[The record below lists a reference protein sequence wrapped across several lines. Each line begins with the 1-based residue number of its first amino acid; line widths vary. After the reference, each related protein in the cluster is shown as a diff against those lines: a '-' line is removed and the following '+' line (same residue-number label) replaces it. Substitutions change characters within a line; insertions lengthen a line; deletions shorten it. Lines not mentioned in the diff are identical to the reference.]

1 LRKEDA
7 IMLIEQTISKLH
19 EMKLHG
25 MAHALREQLQQP
37 EISELPFEERFSLL
51 VDREWTHRDNTRMTR
66 LLKNAKL
73 RLSASVEDIDF
84 KTPRG
89 LDRSVIFRLA
99 QCEWI
104 RRAHNVLITGPTGV
118 GKTYLA
124 CALAQRAC
132 RSGFP
137 ALYLRLPSLFQQL
150 ALARADGSYPRLL
163 KKIGKAKVLVLDD
176 WGIAPMT
183 AAERRDL
190 FEVIEERHGISS
202 TIVATQL
209 PVNLWHENIRD
220 PTIADAI
227 LDRIVHSA
235 HRIELKGESMR
246 KRKKTLTDDI
256 SSGT

>member
-1 LRKEDA
+1 
-7 IMLIEQTISKLH
+7 MLIEQTISKLN

-25 MAHALREQLQQP
+25 MGQALQEQLQQP
-37 EISELPFEERFSLL
+37 EISEMPFEERFSLL
-51 VDREWTHRDNTRMTR
+51 VDRECTHRDNTRMAR
-66 LLKNAKL
+66 LLHNAKL
-73 RLSASVEDIDF
+73 RLPASIEDIDF
-84 KTPRG
+84 KAPRG
-89 LDRSVIFRLA
+89 LDRSVILRLA
-99 QCEWI
+99 QCDWI

-124 CALAQRAC
+124 CAFAQRAC
-132 RSGFP
+132 RSGFA
-137 ALYLRLPSLFQQL
+137 ALYMRLPTLFQQL
-150 ALARADGSYPRLL
+150 ASARADGSYPRLL
-163 KKIGKAKVLVLDD
+163 KRIAKAKVLVIDD
-176 WGIAPMT
+176 WGIAPMN

-209 PVNLWHENIRD
+209 PVKLWHENIRD

-246 KRKKTLTDDI
+246 KLRKPLTDDTN
-256 SSGT
+256 SGT

>member
-1 LRKEDA
+1 
-7 IMLIEQTISKLH
+7 MLIEQTISKLH

-51 VDREWTHRDNTRMTR
+51 VDREWTHRENTRMTR

-73 RLSASVEDIDF
+73 RLPASVEDIDF
-84 KTPRG
+84 KAPRG
-89 LDRSVIFRLA
+89 LDRSVILRLA

-124 CALAQRAC
+124 CALAQSAC

-137 ALYLRLPSLFQQL
+137 SLYLRLPSLFQQL

-163 KKIGKAKVLVLDD
+163 KRIGKAKVLVLDD

-246 KRKKTLTDDI
+246 KRKKTLTDEI

>member
-1 LRKEDA
+1 
-7 IMLIEQTISKLH
+7 MLIEQTISKLN

-25 MAHALREQLQQP
+25 MAQAMREQLKQS

-51 VDREWTHRDNTRMTR
+51 VDREWTHRDNNRMTR
-66 LLKNAKL
+66 LLQNAKL
-73 RLSASVEDIDF
+73 RLSASIEDIDF
-84 KTPRG
+84 KAPRG

-99 QCEWI
+99 ECDWI
-104 RRAHNVLITGPTGV
+104 RRAHNILITGPTGV

-124 CALAQRAC
+124 CALAHRAC

-137 ALYLRLPSLFQQL
+137 SLYVRLPTLFQQI

-163 KKIGKAKVLVLDD
+163 KRIGKAKVLAIDD
-176 WGIAPMT
+176 WGIAPMS
-183 AAERRDL
+183 AIERRDL

-246 KRKKTLTDDI
+246 KLRKPLTDETN
-256 SSGT
+256 SGT

>member
-1 LRKEDA
+1 
-7 IMLIEQTISKLH
+7 MLIEQTISKLH

-51 VDREWTHRDNTRMTR
+51 VDREWTHRENTRMTR

-73 RLSASVEDIDF
+73 RLPASVEDIDF
-84 KTPRG
+84 KAPRG
-89 LDRSVIFRLA
+89 LDRSVVLRLA

-124 CALAQRAC
+124 CALAQSAC
-132 RSGFP
+132 RSGFRS
-137 ALYLRLPSLFQQL
+137 LYLRLPSLFQQL

-163 KKIGKAKVLVLDD
+163 RRIGKAKVLVLDD

-235 HRIELKGESMR
+235 HRITLKGESMR
-246 KRKKTLTDDI
+246 KRKKTLTDQI

>member
-1 LRKEDA
+1 
-7 IMLIEQTISKLH
+7 MLTHPITDK
-19 EMKLHG
+19 
-25 MAHALREQLQQP
+25 LQQMKFYGM
-37 EISELPFEERFSLL
+37 LTAFEEQMQMADIEKLSFEDRLALL
-51 VDREWTHRDNTRMTR
+51 VDREMTERENRRLKTR
-66 LLKNAKL
+66 LRKAKL
-73 RLSASVEDIDF
+73 RQNACIEDIDF
-84 KTPRG
+84 RHPRG
-89 LDRSVIFRLA
+89 LDKTLFMQLA
-99 QCEWI
+99 DCRYLKE
-104 RRAHNVLITGPTGV
+104 HNNVLIIGPIGV

-124 CALAQRAC
+124 CALAQSAC
-132 RSGFP
+132 RSGFRS
-137 ALYLRLPSLFQQL
+137 LYLRLPSLFQQL

-163 KKIGKAKVLVLDD
+163 RRIGKAKVLVLDD

-246 KRKKTLTDDI
+246 KRKKAFTDEI

>member
-1 LRKEDA
+1 
-7 IMLIEQTISKLH
+7 MLIEQTISKLN

-25 MAHALREQLQQP
+25 MAQAMREQLKQS

-51 VDREWTHRDNTRMTR
+51 VDREWTHRDNNRMTR
-66 LLKNAKL
+66 LLQSAKL
-73 RLSASVEDIDF
+73 RLPASIEDIDF
-84 KTPRG
+84 KSPRG

-99 QCEWI
+99 ECDWI
-104 RRAHNVLITGPTGV
+104 RRAHNILITGPTGV

-137 ALYLRLPSLFQQL
+137 SLYVRLPNLFQQI
-150 ALARADGSYPRLL
+150 ALARADGSYPRLV
-163 KKIGKAKVLVLDD
+163 KRIGKAKVLALDD
-176 WGIAPMT
+176 WGIAPMS
-183 AAERRDL
+183 AIERRDL

-246 KRKKTLTDDI
+246 KLRKPLTDETN
-256 SSGT
+256 SGT

>member
-1 LRKEDA
+1 
-7 IMLIEQTISKLH
+7 MLIEQTISKLN

-25 MAHALREQLQQP
+25 MAQALREQLKQP

-51 VDREWTHRDNTRMTR
+51 VDREWTHRDNNRMTR
-66 LLKNAKL
+66 LLQNAKL
-73 RLSASVEDIDF
+73 RLSASIEDIDF
-84 KTPRG
+84 KAPRG

-99 QCEWI
+99 ECDWI
-104 RRAHNVLITGPTGV
+104 RRAHNILITGPTGV

-124 CALAQRAC
+124 CALAHRAC

-137 ALYLRLPSLFQQL
+137 SLYVRLPTLFQQI

-163 KKIGKAKVLVLDD
+163 KRIGKAKVLAIDD
-176 WGIAPMT
+176 WGIAPMS
-183 AAERRDL
+183 AIERRDL

-246 KRKKTLTDDI
+246 KLRKSLTDETN
-256 SSGT
+256 SGT

>member
-1 LRKEDA
+1 
-7 IMLIEQTISKLH
+7 MLIEQTISKLN

-25 MAHALREQLQQP
+25 MAQAMREQLKQS

-51 VDREWTHRDNTRMTR
+51 VDREWTHRDNNRMTR
-66 LLKNAKL
+66 LLQSAKL
-73 RLSASVEDIDF
+73 RLPASIEDIDF
-84 KTPRG
+84 KAPRG

-99 QCEWI
+99 ECDWI
-104 RRAHNVLITGPTGV
+104 RRAHNILITGPTGV

-137 ALYLRLPSLFQQL
+137 SLYVRLPTLFQQI

-163 KKIGKAKVLVLDD
+163 KRIGKAKVLALDD
-176 WGIAPMT
+176 WGIAPMS
-183 AAERRDL
+183 AIERRDL

-246 KRKKTLTDDI
+246 KLRKPLTDETN
-256 SSGT
+256 SGT